1 MEGRSPMP
9 RKLMLA
15 ALLVTATVLAAC
27 SSPSTLDTL
36 VPAPEL
42 PAFSQVTPAFD
53 PFVGAPDIG
62 TLSQV
67 PHIWFVEVDARP
79 LVDGGSI
86 GALSATV
93 DAVQAAA
100 ADAGATITPR
110 YTFST
115 FVSGFSAELS
125 ASDLLTL
132 SSLPGV
138 RRIMPVGIVEAPV
151 VQRHQPWEVAPDMTT
166 ALDLTGAGF
175 VQSELGFTGAGVS
188 VGIIDTGILWSHP
201 EFAGQ
206 VPFGFDFVGDA
217 YDAGDLANDVPVPFP
232 GPNTRE
238 NGGDCNGHGT
248 HVAGIVGAGG
258 LAEITGVAPGV
269 DLAAYRVFG
278 CSGSSHSDV
287 ILAAIE
293 QAFADGMDIVNL
305 SLGSNNGWPQDFLS
319 EALGR
324 MLELDMIPVASAG
337 NNGSNGIYTIGAP
350 GAGADV
356 VTVASFDNTVALA
369 NLMVVEGNDIGYNTL
384 SFSSDPPTEGTSPE
398 IVYLGQA
405 CNADALPDGV
415 DATGLVALVTRGAC
429 SFAEKYQR
437 AVGAGAVGVVIENN
451 SPGNFAGTLGEVLG
465 DPWAVSISGTSGVI
479 IKDLIAAEAA
489 PVITWTDQVIAE
501 ANPTAE
507 LISTFSSYGLAPDL
521 SLKPDLGAPGG
532 LINSTYIEG
541 ADIGV
546 PGVPAYA
553 VLSGT
558 SMASPHVAGAIALFL
573 EARPDVPRI
582 RVRDLLMNVADPMTW
597 NLNPQPFLLDSVHRQ
612 GAGMLRIDNAIL
624 NETYALPAK
633 LALGEAASGP
643 YVGVMTLHND
653 SAADI
658 TYALTQIEAFDL
670 FPIATLG
677 DGYVPDF
684 ATAAPIVEYYELR
697 QSSFYDRI
705 DEITV
710 PAGGTASFQVR
721 VLPDP
726 AWPDTLIYGTYLTFF
741 PLDSLDAPPLF
752 VPAAGVAGDYQNVP
766 VYWLPPAT
774 AGVFDGDLFLLPA
787 DWVFTMRDGDV
798 PGFLFGLSH
807 GVELAYAEI
816 VPQGERAWIGP
827 QPGFEVDLLRKNNA
841 GFVNFF
847 GFGDLDATAL
857 PNGAY
862 TIRFT
867 ALKAGGD
874 PTNPAHLEVSETDT
888 FVIDRFA
895 FLD

>member
-9 RKLMLA
+9 RKLMLL

-27 SSPSTLDTL
+27 SSPANLDAL
-36 VPAPEL
+36 VPAPER

-62 TLSQV
+62 ALRQV
-67 PHIWFVEVDARP
+67 PQVWFVEVDARP
-79 LVDGGSI
+79 LVDGGSV
-86 GALSATV
+86 GTLSASV

-100 ADAGATITPR
+100 ADAGVAITPR

-125 ASDLLTL
+125 AADLLTL
-132 SSLPGV
+132 STLPGV
-138 RRIMPVGIVEAPV
+138 RRIMPVGIVDAPV
-151 VQRHQPWEVAPDMTT
+151 VQRHQPWELSPDMTT
-166 ALDLTGAGF
+166 AVDMTGAST
-175 VQSELGFTGAGVS
+175 VQNELGFTGAGVR

-201 EFAGQ
+201 EFSGQ

-217 YDAGDLANDVPVPFP
+217 YDAGDPANDVPVPYP
-232 GPNTRE
+232 GPGTRE
-238 NGGDCNGHGT
+238 FGGDCNGHGT

-258 LAEITGVAPGV
+258 AEITGVAPGV
-269 DLAAYRVFG
+269 ELAAYRVFG
-278 CSGSSHSDV
+278 CSGSSNSDV

-293 QAFADGMDIVNL
+293 QAFADGMDVVNL
-305 SLGSNNGWPQDFLS
+305 SLGSANGWPQDFLS

-337 NNGSNGIYTIGAP
+337 NNGANGVYTIGAP

-356 VTVASFDNTVALA
+356 VTVASFDNTAAIA
-369 NLMVVEGNDIGYNTL
+369 NLMLVEGDEVGYNTL
-384 SFSSDPPTEGTSPE
+384 TFSTDPPTEGTSPE

-405 CNADALPDGV
+405 CDADPLPEGV
-415 DATGLVALVTRGAC
+415 DATDKVALVTRGAC
-429 SFAEKYQR
+429 TFAEKYLR
-437 AVGAGAVGVVIENN
+437 AVGAGAAGVVIENN
-451 SPGNFAGTLGEVLG
+451 SPGNFGGTLGEALG
-465 DPWAVSISGTSGVI
+465 DPWAISISGTNGAL
-479 IKDLIAAEAA
+479 IKDLIDAEAA
-489 PVITWTDQVIAE
+489 PVITWTDETILE
-501 ANPTAE
+501 GNPTAN
-507 LISTFSSYGLAPDL
+507 LVSTFSSYGLAPDL
-521 SLKPDLGAPGG
+521 SLKPDIGAPGG

-546 PGVPAYA
+546 PGSPAYA

-573 EARPDVPRI
+573 EARPEVPRS
-582 RVRDLLMNVADPMTW
+582 RVRDMLMNVADPQLW
-597 NLNPQPFLLDSVHRQ
+597 NLNPLPFLLDSVHRQ

-624 NETYALPAK
+624 NETYVLPAK

-653 SAADI
+653 TDAPI
-658 TYALTQIEAFDL
+658 TYALTQIEVLDL
-670 FPIATLG
+670 YPVATVG
-677 DGYVPDF
+677 DSFVPDF
-684 ATAAPIVEYYELR
+684 DFAVPTVEYYALR
-697 QSSFYDRI
+697 QSSLYDRI
-705 DEITV
+705 GQITV

-721 VLPDP
+721 VIPDP
-726 AWPDTLIYGTYLTFF
+726 SWPDTLIYGTYLLFF
-741 PLDSLDAPPLF
+741 PLDAVDAPPLL

-774 AGVFDGDLFLLPA
+774 AGVFGGDLFLLPE
-787 DWVFTMRDGDV
+787 DWIFTMRDGDV

-807 GVELAYAEI
+807 GVEKAYAEI

-827 QPGFEVDLLRKNNA
+827 QPGFEVDLLRKNNN

-874 PTNPAHLEVSETDT
+874 PTNPAHWEASETDT

>member
-15 ALLVTATVLAAC
+15 ALLATATVLAAC
-27 SSPSTLDTL
+27 SSPTNLDAL

-42 PAFSQVTPAFD
+42 PAFSQVTPVID

-62 TLSQV
+62 QLQQL
-67 PHIWFVEVDARP
+67 PQIWFVEVDARP
-79 LVDGGSI
+79 LVDGGAI
-86 GALSATV
+86 GTLSATV

-100 ADAGATITPR
+100 ADAGVALTPR

-115 FVSGFSAELS
+115 FVSGFSAEVS
-125 ASDLLTL
+125 ATDLLTL

-166 ALDLTGAGF
+166 AIDMTGAST
-175 VQSELGFTGAGVS
+175 VQNELGFTGAGVK

-201 EFAGQ
+201 EFGGQ
-206 VPFGFDFVGDA
+206 IPFGFDFVGDA
-217 YDAGDLANDVPVPFP
+217 YDAGDPANDVPVPFP
-232 GPNTRE
+232 GEGTRE

-258 LAEITGVAPGV
+258 TEVTGVAPGV
-269 DLAAYRVFG
+269 ELAAYRVFG
-278 CSGSSHSDV
+278 CSGSSNSDV

-293 QAFADGMDIVNL
+293 QAFADGMDVVNL
-305 SLGSNNGWPQDFLS
+305 SLGSANGWPQDFLS

-324 MLELDMIPVASAG
+324 MLEVDMIPVASAG
-337 NNGSNGIYTIGAP
+337 NNGANGLYTIGAP

-356 VTVASFDNTVALA
+356 VTVASFDNTVAIA
-369 NLMVVEGNDIGYNTL
+369 NLMVVEGNDIGYNVL
-384 SFSSDPPTEGTSPE
+384 SFSAIPPTEGTSPE
-398 IVYLGQA
+398 IVYLGRA
-405 CNADALPDGV
+405 CDADPLPEGV
-415 DATGLVALVTRGAC
+415 DASDKVALVTRGECAF
-429 SFAEKYQR
+429 SEKYLR
-437 AVGAGAVGVVIENN
+437 AVDAGAVGVIIENN
-451 SPGNFAGTLGEVLG
+451 APGNFFGTLGEALG
-465 DPWAVSISGTSGVI
+465 DPWAISVSGISGGI
-479 IKDLIAAEAA
+479 IKDLIDAAAA
-489 PVITWTDQVIAE
+489 PVITWTDQEIAE
-501 ANPTAE
+501 ENPTAD
-507 LISTFSSYGLAPDL
+507 LVSNFSSYGLAPDL

-546 PGVPAYA
+546 AGSPTYA

-573 EARPDVPRI
+573 EARPEVPRS
-582 RVRDLLMNVADPMTW
+582 RVRDMLMNTAQFRAW
-597 NLNPQPFLLDSVHRQ
+597 NLAPASGLVDSVHRQ
-612 GAGMLRIDNAIL
+612 GAGMLRIDAAVL

-653 SAADI
+653 TEASI
-658 TYALTQIEAFDL
+658 TYGLSQGEAFDV
-670 FPIATLG
+670 FPVATFG
-677 DGYVPDF
+677 DSYAPSF
-684 ATAAPIVEYYELR
+684 AVAPPTVEYYALR
-697 QSSFYDRI
+697 QSSLYERI

-726 AWPDTLIYGTYLTFF
+726 TWPDTLIYGTYLVFL
-741 PLDSLDAPPLF
+741 PLDSLDAPPLL

-766 VYWLPPAT
+766 VYWLPPST
-774 AGVFDGDLFLLPA
+774 AGIYGGDLFLLPE
-787 DWVFTMRDGDV
+787 DWAFTMRDGDV
-798 PGFLFGLSH
+798 PGFIFGLSH
-807 GVELAYAEI
+807 GVERAFAEI

-827 QPGFEVDLLRKNNA
+827 QPGFEVDLLRKNDD

-895 FLD
+895 LLD

>member
-1 MEGRSPMP
+1 MP
-9 RKLMLA
+9 RKLMLLV
-15 ALLVTATVLAAC
+15 LLVTATVLAAC
-27 SSPSTLDTL
+27 SSPANLDAL
-36 VPAPEL
+36 VPAPER

-62 TLSQV
+62 ALRQV
-67 PHIWFVEVDARP
+67 PQIWFVDVDARP
-79 LVDGGSI
+79 LVDGGSV
-86 GALSATV
+86 GTLSASV

-100 ADAGATITPR
+100 ADAGVSITPR

-125 ASDLLTL
+125 AADLLTL
-132 SSLPGV
+132 STLPGV
-138 RRIMPVGIVEAPV
+138 RRIMPVGIVDAPV
-151 VQRHQPWEVAPDMTT
+151 VQRHQPWELSPDMTT
-166 ALDLTGAGF
+166 AVDMTGASF
-175 VQSELGFTGAGVS
+175 VQSELGWTGAGVK

-217 YDAGDLANDVPVPFP
+217 YDAGDPANDVPVPYP
-232 GPNTRE
+232 GPGTRE
-238 NGGDCNGHGT
+238 DGGDCNGHGT
-248 HVAGIVGAGG
+248 HVAGIVGASG
-258 LAEITGVAPGV
+258 AEITGVAPGV
-269 DLAAYRVFG
+269 ELAAYRVFG
-278 CSGSSHSDV
+278 CSGSSNSDV

-293 QAFADGMDIVNL
+293 QAFADGMDVVNL
-305 SLGSNNGWPQDFLS
+305 SLGSANGWPQDFLS

-337 NNGSNGIYTIGAP
+337 NNGANGVYTIGAP

-356 VTVASFDNTVALA
+356 VTVASFDNTAAIA
-369 NLMVVEGNDIGYNTL
+369 NLMVVEGNDVGYNVLT
-384 SFSSDPPTEGTSPE
+384 FSTDPPTEGTSPE

-405 CNADALPDGV
+405 CDADPLPEGV
-415 DATGLVALVTRGAC
+415 DATDKVALITRGAC
-429 SFAEKYQR
+429 TFAEKYLR
-437 AVGAGAVGVVIENN
+437 AVGAGAAGVVIENN
-451 SPGNFAGTLGEVLG
+451 SPGNFAGTLGEALG
-465 DPWAVSISGTSGVI
+465 EPWAISISGTNGTL
-479 IKDLIAAEAA
+479 IKDLIDAEAA
-489 PVITWTDQVIAE
+489 PVITWTDETILE
-501 ANPTAE
+501 GNPTAN
-507 LISTFSSYGLAPDL
+507 LVSTFSSYGLAPDL
-521 SLKPDLGAPGG
+521 SLKPDIGAPGG

-546 PGVPAYA
+546 PGSPTYA

-573 EARPDVPRI
+573 EARPEVPRS
-582 RVRDLLMNVADPMTW
+582 RVRDMLMNVADPQLW
-597 NLNPQPFLLDSVHRQ
+597 NLNPLPFLLDSVHRQ

-624 NETYALPAK
+624 NQTYVLPAK

-653 SAADI
+653 TDAPI
-658 TYALTQIEAFDL
+658 TYALTQIEALDL
-670 FPIATLG
+670 YPVATVG
-677 DGYVPDF
+677 DSFVPDF
-684 ATAAPIVEYYELR
+684 DFAVPTVEYYALR
-697 QSSFYDRI
+697 QSSNYQRI
-705 DEITV
+705 GQIVV

-721 VLPDP
+721 VIPDP
-726 AWPDTLIYGTYLTFF
+726 AWPDTLIYGTYLLFF
-741 PLDSLDAPPLF
+741 PLDAEDAPPLL
-752 VPAAGVAGDYQNVP
+752 VPAAGIAGDYQNVP
-766 VYWLPPAT
+766 VYWLPPST
-774 AGVFDGDLFLLPA
+774 AGIYGGDLFLLPA
-787 DWVFTMRDGDV
+787 DWAFTMRDGDV

-807 GVELAYAEI
+807 GVERAYAEI

-827 QPGFEVDLLRKNNA
+827 QPGFEVDLLRKNNN

-874 PTNPAHLEVSETDT
+874 PTNPAHWEASETDT
-888 FVIDRFA
+888 FAIDRFA